1 MVEDVLQKGSGN
13 HKIKLPQG
21 SLNLDINHMPSRR
34 HFENEFAG
42 KVVGSQL
49 STMSVK
55 KEIEQKERPIVSTL
69 R

>member
-1 MVEDVLQKGSGN
+1 M
-13 HKIKLPQG
+13 KLPQS

-34 HFENEFAG
+34 QFENEFAG
-42 KVVGSQL
+42 KVFGSQL

-55 KEIEQKERPIVSTL
+55 KEIEQKERPIVGTL